1 MMKIYNLIF
10 HKYYQN
16 CLLVEKKTYNY
27 ICCNRTAYTVVA
39 NSYADLLSML
49 RSEVYD
55 LRLNYL
61 PYYLTLIL
69 SSKA

>member
-16 CLLVEKKTYNY
+16 SLLVEKKTYNY

-39 NSYADLLSML
+39 NSYTDLLRML
-49 RSEVYD
+49 RSEVVK
-55 LRLNYL
+55 
-61 PYYLTLIL
+61 IKL
-69 SSKA
+69 SALLFNTYIIK